1 MEKKDVPQ
9 DSGIYG
15 QWHGICYV
23 TDENGEYVRSTSS
36 GWEPLN
42 IANGIAWEFINEDLA
57 GVLKKVKKGE
67 LSPLAY
73 HMNKNM
79 MDPKVLAQY
88 VGLARWRV
96 KRHLKPRGFDGL
108 KDEELER
115 YAAVFNMTA
124 EDLKRVP

>member
-9 DSGIYG
+9 DHGIYG
-15 QWHGICYV
+15 QWHGVCYV
-23 TDENGEYVRSTSS
+23 TDENGEYVRSTSA

-57 GVLKKVKKGE
+57 GVLEKVKKGE

-79 MDPKVLAQY
+79 LDAKVLAKY
-88 VGLARWRV
+88 VGLTKWRV
-96 KRHLKPRGFDGL
+96 KRHLKPHDFASLDDETL
-108 KDEELER
+108 KR
-115 YAAVFNMTA
+115 YASVFNMTV
-124 EDLKRVP
+124 EDLKKVP

>member
-9 DSGIYG
+9 DHGIYG

-23 TDENGEYVRSTSS
+23 TDEKGEYVRSKSS

-57 GVLKKVKKGE
+57 GVLERVKKGE

-73 HMNKNM
+73 HMNKHM
-79 MDPKVLAQY
+79 MDAKVLAQY
-88 VGLARWRV
+88 AGFTRWRV
-96 KRHLKPRGFDGL
+96 KRHLKPHEFDKLDDETL
-108 KDEELER
+108 KC
-115 YAAVFNMTA
+115 YASVFNITI
-124 EDLKRVP
+124 EQLKETP